1 MYLPDQV
8 TSGQLAAV
16 LQRKTLRV
24 GALGPWDWG
33 YQGRYTDAAG
43 PPYSGFWPEYLQ
55 LILEEFVK
63 AYPGI
68 ALERVWNSSSDGVME
83 SVLSGAADLT

>member
-24 GALGPWDWG
+24 GALGPSDWG

-43 PPYSGFWPEYLQ
+43 PPYRLALT
-55 LILEEFVK
+55 LIL
-63 AYPGI
+63 
-68 ALERVWNSSSDGVME
+68 AL
-83 SVLSGAADLT
+83 APALTLTLG